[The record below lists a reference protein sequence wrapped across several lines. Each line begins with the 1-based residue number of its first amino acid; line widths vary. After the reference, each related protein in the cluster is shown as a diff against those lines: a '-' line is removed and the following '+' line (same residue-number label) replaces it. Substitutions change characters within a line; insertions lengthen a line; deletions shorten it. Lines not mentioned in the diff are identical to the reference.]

1 MALTTL
7 TLLLKAK
14 DEASQTLD
22 DVGKQGVGVNAGM
35 LALGGA
41 AAAAGV
47 AVVGFA
53 SEAVNAY
60 GDFEKAITNIN
71 ARVDLTGDELDG
83 IRDKAKQMGIETAFS
98 ATDAAN
104 AMLQLVTTGSSV
116 EETMV
121 LVEDVLNLAAASGG
135 ELEKTADDLTDI
147 MAVFSIEAENAG
159 GAVDTLV
166 AGAGSS
172 SATVEDLSAALANG
186 GAVAASMGLDLEDTV
201 AILATFAEAGIKGS
215 EAGTQMRSMLLNM
228 RRDTESTDEAWNIFN
243 TSLYDSEGN
252 IRNLDTV
259 FKEINAEMA
268 SGKRTQEEYDLAM
281 QSLFGSYG
289 IVGSSALLAADGITT
304 MQEKMGEQRSAAEVA
319 ATQLESYQSRVNLLG
334 SSMES
339 LMIAVGEPLVE
350 NFLKPLVSLVTSLIN
365 EFLAWNRETDAIG
378 TAFTL
383 FGEVLNAVMEVV
395 RPVFETLVANVGLV
409 VDAFQRLAAGD
420 VTGAL
425 QSFAGVV
432 GNAFNLIQSLVYG
445 AVGNILVGVSDF
457 FGNLVAGAAGGL
469 DALVK
474 RFQLAFNHIR
484 AFIHNTT
491 IDVLQIAQDLL
502 NGFLGMIEEFIRG
515 VLQPIAD
522 QAGTIFDVGG
532 VGSQAQQFLEGFN
545 LTVDLVGARQRVT
558 AESFATPGLGIDVDA
573 LRSSVAGGIRTT
585 GQDLIAQSEALRAAG
600 PTVVN
605 IEIGTNVGDT
615 DALVDEIQR
624 SLRQRSLVI
633 G

>member
-7 TLLLKAK
+7 TLLLQAK
-14 DEASQTLD
+14 DEASQNLEA
-22 DVGKQGVGVNAGM
+22 VNQKAGGANVGM
-35 LALGGA
+35 LAIGGA

-47 AVVGFA
+47 AVIGFA

-60 GDFEKAITNIN
+60 GDFDKAITNIN

-83 IRDKAKQMGIETAFS
+83 ISDKAKQMGIETAFS

-147 MAVFSIEAENAG
+147 MAVFSIEAEHAG

-186 GAVAASMGLDLEDTV
+186 GAVAASMGLDLEETV
-201 AILATFAEAGIKGS
+201 AILSTFAEAGIKGS

-243 TSLYDSEGN
+243 TSLYDAEGN
-252 IRNLDTV
+252 IRDLDTV
-259 FKEINAEMA
+259 FKEINDEMA

-281 QSLFGSYG
+281 QGLFGSYG

-378 TAFTL
+378 TAFTV
-383 FGEVLNAVMEVV
+383 FGEVLNAVMEIV

-409 VDAFQRLAAGD
+409 VGAFQQLASGD

-425 QSFAGVV
+425 QSLAGVV
-432 GNAFNLIQSLVYG
+432 GNAFNLIQSLILG
-445 AVGNILVGVSDF
+445 GIGNILVNFSDF
-457 FGNLVAGAAGGL
+457 FTNLVVGAVTGL

-474 RFQLAFNHIR
+474 RFPLAFNPIP
-484 AFIHNTT
+484 AFIHNTS
-491 IDVLQIAQDLL
+491 IDVLEIAQNLL
-502 NGFLGMIEEFIRG
+502 NGFLQMVEDFIRG

-532 VGSQAQQFLEGFN
+532 VGSQAKQFLEGFD
-545 LTVDLVGARQRVT
+545 LTVDLVGGRQRIS
-558 AESFATPGLGIDVDA
+558 AESFGTPGLGIDVDG
-573 LRSSVAGGIRTT
+573 LRASLAGGISAT
-585 GQDLIAQSEALRAAG
+585 GQDLIAQSEVLREAG
-600 PTVVN
+600 STVIN
-605 IEIGTNVGDT
+605 IEIGTNIGDS
-615 DALVDEIQR
+615 DALVDDIQR
-624 SLRQRSLVI
+624 SLRERSLVI